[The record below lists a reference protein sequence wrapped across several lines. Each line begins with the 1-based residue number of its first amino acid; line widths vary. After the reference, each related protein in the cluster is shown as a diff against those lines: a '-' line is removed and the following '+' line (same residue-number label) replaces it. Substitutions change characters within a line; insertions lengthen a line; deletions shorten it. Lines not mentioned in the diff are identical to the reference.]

1 MSLRPTRRRIPRLLA
16 LLGLAALPLLAACE
30 TAPGTGR
37 SIFTGGM
44 SAADETELGTREHRK
59 IVPQFGGAY
68 ADPAVTGYISSIGDL
83 LARTS
88 ETPNTKFTFTVLD
101 TPIVNA
107 FALPG
112 GYVYLTRGL
121 LALADNEA
129 EVAGVLAHE
138 IGHVTARHSAERYG
152 QTVTANVI
160 GLGLGLLLGR
170 GPATDL
176 YGAVAGVALRS
187 YSREQEYES
196 DLLGV
201 RYMARAGY
209 DPGAM
214 ASFLSRLR
222 AHSQFESELRGEPGK
237 ADRFDIM
244 QTHPRTADRIA
255 RAIREAGAKTVADPI
270 TARDRYLDKIDG
282 LLYGD
287 NPSQGLVRG
296 RRFLHPGLR
305 FAFEV
310 PQGFRL
316 FNGAKRVTAR
326 GPEGAT
332 IAFER
337 AKRAARG
344 PMTAYLTQVWAEG
357 VRLREV
363 ESLTINGMAAAT
375 GFARGRK
382 GARGRSGAV
391 DLRLVAI
398 RTDPQTIYHMI
409 FETPVRLTAALA
421 RDLRETTYSFRRL
434 SAAEAARLKPRRLR
448 IHRTGAGE
456 TAAAIAAA
464 MPFEDHRL
472 RRFLVLNG
480 LARDQSF
487 PAGQR
492 VKTVTE

>member
-1 MSLRPTRRRIPRLLA
+1 MSWRPSFRLLA
-16 LLGLAALPLLAACE
+16 LMGFAALPLLAACE

-37 SIFTGGM
+37 TIFTGGM
-44 SAADETELGTREHRK
+44 SAEDESRLGYQEHQK
-59 IVPQFGGAY
+59 ILPQFGGAY
-68 ADPAVTGYISSIGDL
+68 ADPALVGYVASIGNL

-88 ETPNTKFTFTVLD
+88 ETPGTKFTFTVLD

-112 GYVYLTRGL
+112 GYVYVTRGL

-152 QTVTANVI
+152 QTMAANVL

-201 RYMARAGY
+201 RYMARAGF

-214 ASFLSRLR
+214 ASFLSRLQ
-222 AHSQFESELRGEPGK
+222 AHSRFESELRGEPGK
-237 ADRFDIM
+237 ADRFDIL

-255 RAIREAGAKTVADPI
+255 RAIQQAGARTVADPI
-270 TARDRYLDKIDG
+270 TARDLYLDKIDG

-287 NPSQGLVRG
+287 NPKQGFVRG
-296 RRFLHPGLR
+296 RRFLHPELR

-310 PQGFRL
+310 PPGYRL
-316 FNGAKRVTAR
+316 FNGAERVTAR

-332 IAFER
+332 IAFE
-337 AKRAARG
+337 KSKQAAPG
-344 PMTAYLTQVWAEG
+344 AMTAYLTRVWAKG
-357 VRLREV
+357 VALDEV
-363 ESLTINGMAAAT
+363 EELTVNGMAAAT
-375 GFARGRK
+375 GHAQGR
-382 GARGRSGAV
+382 AS

-398 RTDPQTIYHMI
+398 RYDRQTVYHMI
-409 FETPVRLTAALA
+409 FETPLRVAGTLSRG
-421 RDLRETTYSFRRL
+421 LRETTYSFRKL
-434 SAAEAARLKPRRLR
+434 SAAEAAGFKPLRLR
-448 IHRTGAGE
+448 IYRSGARE
-456 TAAAIAAA
+456 TAAQIAAR
-464 MPFEDHRL
+464 MPFQDHRL

-480 LARDQSF
+480 LSRDQSF
-487 PAGQR
+487 PTGYR
-492 VKTVTE
+492 LKIVTE

>member
-1 MSLRPTRRRIPRLLA
+1 MSLRPTRRRIFRLLA
-16 LLGLAALPLLAACE
+16 LLGFAILPLLAACE

-37 SIFTGGM
+37 TIFTGGM
-44 SAADETELGTREHRK
+44 SAADESRLGYQEHQK
-59 IVPQFGGAY
+59 ILPQFGGAY
-68 ADPAVTGYISSIGDL
+68 ADPALTGYVASIGNL
-83 LARTS
+83 LTRTS
-88 ETPNTKFTFTVLD
+88 ETPDTKFTFTVLD

-112 GYVYLTRGL
+112 GYVYITRGL

-152 QTVTANVI
+152 QTMAANV
-160 GLGLGLLLGR
+160 LGLGLELLLGH
-170 GPATDL
+170 GPATDI

-214 ASFLSRLR
+214 ASFLGRLQ
-222 AHSQFESELRGEPGK
+222 AHSRFESELRGGPGK
-237 ADRFDIM
+237 SDQFEIL

-255 RAIREAGAKTVADPI
+255 RAIQEAGARTVADPM
-270 TARDRYLDKIDG
+270 TARELYLDKIDG

-287 NPSQGLVRG
+287 NPKQGLVRG
-296 RRFLHPGLR
+296 RRFLHPELH

-316 FNGAKRVTAR
+316 FNGARRVTAR
-326 GPEGAT
+326 GPEGA
-332 IAFER
+332 IVAFEK
-337 AKRAARG
+337 AEGAVRG
-344 PMTAYLTQVWAEG
+344 PMTAYLTRDWAKG
-357 VRLREV
+357 VALDEV
-363 ESLTINGMAAAT
+363 ESLTVNGMAAAT
-375 GFARGRK
+375 GHTQGRGQD
-382 GARGRSGAV
+382 GAI
-391 DLRLVAI
+391 DLRLVAF
-398 RTDPQTIYHMI
+398 RYDPGTIYHMI
-409 FETPVRLTAALA
+409 FVTPVRLVGALS
-421 RDLRETTYSFRRL
+421 RGLRETTYSFRRL
-434 SAAEAARLKPRRLR
+434 SAAEAARLKPLRLR
-448 IHRTGAGE
+448 IHRSSAGE
-456 TAAAIAAA
+456 TAARIAAR

-480 LARDQSF
+480 LDRDQSF
-487 PAGQR
+487 PAGHR